1 MVDTKPVEQKVSR
14 IEMHLTL
21 MNVHVDTTNKA
32 KYIKLTYFTVSKNN
46 SVNFCVLI
54 NDNMTQIPASL
65 MTEPIQ

>member
-1 MVDTKPVEQKVSR
+1 
-14 IEMHLTL
+14 MHLTL

-46 SVNFCVLI
+46 LVNFCVLI